1 MYYRWLAQ
9 SPYSISTVEES
20 EEISPILSAQ
30 IMQTCSYMRAYIAV
44 VEALSDVGKAVGMN
58 ESGRALRLVIFVS

>member
-30 IMQTCSYMRAYIAV
+30 IMQTCSYMIAYIAV
-44 VEALSDVGKAVGMN
+44 VEALSGVGKAVGMN
-58 ESGRALRLVIFVS
+58 ESGRALRLVIFVG